1 MLSPE
6 LNLILTCRPSIN
18 SAWRTYFPYT
28 DDSRTFLCN
37 ESDHEFLLLEEL
49 SSDIWH
55 MISTDNTEA
64 QWQEFLSQ
72 NDISTDELNDFIQEL
87 ADSGL
92 ISSANHI
99 KNTNNQPTITSNAE
113 NSETT
118 SANTLESEM
127 KNWVESKGLI
137 YAVHWEMTYRCNE
150 VCIHCYNPGAA
161 HEIHEKPQR
170 NTDELTTQEALHL
183 LEIMAEQGVMRLT
196 LTGGEVTLRKD
207 FLQILARA
215 RNLGFMVVI
224 FTNGLKIKDTLLT
237 QIAELWP
244 HGIEISIYSH
254 IPEKHD
260 AITGVKGSFERS
272 LQTLRKFRESG
283 IRTTYKTTL
292 MKTTVAD
299 YHETRELGIKSAESV
314 ILTTMM
320 SPGVDGKKA
329 PLNHA
334 LSFSQLIALSA
345 TPESPLYVGNQKEGW
360 RKANLNNRK
369 MKPCGAGHAS
379 LAVTP
384 DGDIF
389 PCLAFPMKLGNIR
402 TTGFE
407 GVVQQQ
413 KSRPISPVKN
423 FSELSSSQLLAAWQS
438 IRIEDLRECGTHDR
452 CEWCGDIC
460 PGDAYVQTKD
470 PLAAA
475 ENHCREA
482 YARMTASQEINSGL
496 SLTDI
501 YIKYDVTTDFGL
513 TTQVEKPIKWHS

>member
-1 MLSPE
+1 
-6 LNLILTCRPSIN
+6 
-18 SAWRTYFPYT
+18 
-28 DDSRTFLCN
+28 
-37 ESDHEFLLLEEL
+37 
-49 SSDIWH
+49 
-55 MISTDNTEA
+55 
-64 QWQEFLSQ
+64 
-72 NDISTDELNDFIQEL
+72 
-87 ADSGL
+87 
-92 ISSANHI
+92 
-99 KNTNNQPTITSNAE
+99 
-113 NSETT
+113 
-118 SANTLESEM
+118 
-127 KNWVESKGLI
+127 
-137 YAVHWEMTYRCNE
+137 
-150 VCIHCYNPGAA
+150 
-161 HEIHEKPQR
+161 
-170 NTDELTTQEALHL
+170 
-183 LEIMAEQGVMRLT
+183 
-196 LTGGEVTLRKD
+196 
-207 FLQILARA
+207 
-215 RNLGFMVVI
+215 
-224 FTNGLKIKDTLLT
+224 
-237 QIAELWP
+237 
-244 HGIEISIYSH
+244 
-254 IPEKHD
+254 
-260 AITGVKGSFERS
+260 
-272 LQTLRKFRESG
+272 
-283 IRTTYKTTL
+283 
-292 MKTTVAD
+292 MKTTVSD

-360 RKANLNNRK
+360 RKANLNNKK

-413 KSRPISPVKN
+413 KLLPQSPVRN
-423 FSELSSSQLLAAWQS
+423 FNELSPSQLFAAWQS

-482 YARMTASQEINSGL
+482 YARMTASQEISAGL

-501 YIKYDVTTDFGL
+501 YIKYNVTTDFGL
-513 TTQVEKPIKWHS
+513 STQVEKPIKWHS

>member
-161 HEIHEKPQR
+161 HETHEKPQR
-170 NTDELTTQEALHL
+170 DTDELTTQEALHL
-183 LEIMAEQGVMRLT
+183 LEIG
-196 LTGGEVTLRKD
+196 
-207 FLQILARA
+207 LAR
-215 RNLGFMVVI
+215 
-224 FTNGLKIKDTLLT
+224 
-237 QIAELWP
+237 EP
-244 HGIEISIYSH
+244 SISI
-254 IPEKHD
+254 
-260 AITGVKGSFERS
+260 AI
-272 LQTLRKFRESG
+272 
-283 IRTTYKTTL
+283 
-292 MKTTVAD
+292 
-299 YHETRELGIKSAESV
+299 
-314 ILTTMM
+314 
-320 SPGVDGKKA
+320 
-329 PLNHA
+329 
-334 LSFSQLIALSA
+334 
-345 TPESPLYVGNQKEGW
+345 
-360 RKANLNNRK
+360 
-369 MKPCGAGHAS
+369 
-379 LAVTP
+379 
-384 DGDIF
+384 
-389 PCLAFPMKLGNIR
+389 
-402 TTGFE
+402 GF
-407 GVVQQQ
+407 V
-413 KSRPISPVKN
+413 
-423 FSELSSSQLLAAWQS
+423 L
-438 IRIEDLRECGTHDR
+438 
-452 CEWCGDIC
+452 
-460 PGDAYVQTKD
+460 
-470 PLAAA
+470 
-475 ENHCREA
+475 
-482 YARMTASQEINSGL
+482 
-496 SLTDI
+496 
-501 YIKYDVTTDFGL
+501 KYL
-513 TTQVEKPIKWHS
+513 